1 MAARTATLLEEAL
14 RLPVK
19 ARADLAGNLILSLD
33 PGRDADAHQSWNRE
47 IDRRLAQFARQ
58 KASSVE
64 WPEVKAGILRA
75 RSGRK
80 RP

>member
-1 MAARTATLLEEAL
+1 MASRTAALLEEAL

-33 PGRDADAHQSWNRE
+33 PGRDVDAQQSWNRE
-47 IDRRLAQFARQ
+47 IDRRLARLERD
-58 KASSVE
+58 KAVSVE

-80 RP
+80 RS